1 MDTLK
6 QQFIHFLI
14 EADAL
19 RFGEFTLKSGRV
31 SPYFFNAGQ
40 FNTGTQLKQLSQFYA
55 KTIKAANV
63 DADVL
68 FGPAYK
74 GIPLASATAVAL
86 SDINIDMPYAFDRKE
101 AKDHGEG
108 GKIVG
113 AHIRNK
119 KILVIDDVITAG
131 TAIRATAECLQQ
143 ESATLSAVVIALDR
157 KEKGTGECSA
167 IQEVEQAYGIQVF
180 SIISI
185 NDIIDY
191 LDASN
196 QTKEATAIKTYQQ
209 QYGINT

>member
-55 KTIKAANV
+55 ETIKAANV

-86 SDINIDMPYAFDRKE
+86 SDININMPYAFDRKE
-101 AKDHGEG
+101 TKDHGEG

-113 AHIRNK
+113 ANIRDK

-167 IQEVEQAYGIQVF
+167 IQEIEQEYGIQVF

-196 QTKEATAIKTYQQ
+196 QIKEATAIKTYQQ